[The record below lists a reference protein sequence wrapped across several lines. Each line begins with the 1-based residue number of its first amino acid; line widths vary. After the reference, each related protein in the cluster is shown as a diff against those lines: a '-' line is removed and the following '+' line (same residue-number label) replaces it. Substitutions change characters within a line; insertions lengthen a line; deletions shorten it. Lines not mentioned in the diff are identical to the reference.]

1 MSDKSSKAAIDRI
14 RQYLEERA
22 GRDELFAAA
31 YAKEGKSVEECFRYI
46 LTEARKRG
54 TAVCMTDEEV
64 FGLAV
69 HYYDEDNIKVPAT
82 ATGAKADMSAATEK
96 SKVEAV
102 VAEAAKQVN
111 EEMSEATAKKSTK
124 TKKKGGKEYHEP
136 YVQLSLFD

>member
-1 MSDKSSKAAIDRI
+1 MSDKSSKATIDRI

-64 FGLAV
+64 FGMAV
-69 HYYDEDNIKVPAT
+69 HYYDEDDIKVPKEAPAARVET
-82 ATGAKADMSAATEK
+82 AGNPGTVK
-96 SKVEAV
+96 
-102 VAEAAKQVN
+102 EAAPAQEKKEGKDKKAQV
-111 EEMSEATAKKSTK
+111 AKKANKPSK
-124 TKKKGGKEYHEP
+124 QGKKEYHEP
-136 YVQLSLFD
+136 YVQLSLSD